1 MNFTEPQNKKHPGN
15 IPGALYVSLE
25 TLFTVKLTSDELST
39 GFARCLGDD
48 DSEFLA
54 VHEGNDVG
62 EIALESG
69 GNGVILVLTAENSKD
84 GLFCALGVHI
94 GVQRPS
100 VNRDALAVLK
110 VFDVLALCAGEL
122 VHYFFALG
130 DVGNVGVDDVHIYF
144 PFWPVNH
151 QYREAVPDRQA
162 LLGLF
167 RHIVKFVRNF
177 NPCAVS

>member
-1 MNFTEPQNKKHPGN
+1 MRVNFTEPQNKEHPGA
-15 IPGALYVSLE
+15 IPGVFFMFHVKHYLV
-25 TLFTVKLTSDELST
+25 TVKLASDKLST

-48 DSEFLA
+48 DCKILA
-54 VHEGNDVG
+54 IHEGNDVG

-69 GNGVILVLTAENSKD
+69 GNGVKLVLAAEDGKY

-94 GVQRPS
+94 GVQRPC

-144 PFWPVNH
+144 PF
-151 QYREAVPDRQA
+151 
-162 LLGLF
+162 
-167 RHIVKFVRNF
+167 
-177 NPCAVS
+177 

>member
-1 MNFTEPQNKKHPGN
+1 MCFHIKH
-15 IPGALYVSLE
+15 
-25 TLFTVKLTSDELST
+25 LFAVKPTGDELAPALAC
-39 GFARCLGDD
+39 GLGDD
-48 DSEFLA
+48 DCEILA
-54 VHEGNDVG
+54 VHEGNDVR
-62 EIALESG
+62 EIALERG
-69 GNGVILVLTAENSKD
+69 RNGVVLVLAAEDGKD

-110 VFDVLALCAGEL
+110 VFDVLALCAGKL

-144 PFWPVNH
+144 PFWPVNL

-167 RHIVKFVRNF
+167 RHIVNNVGYVV
-177 NPCAVS
+177 PCDVTGMLEFFP